1 MSNPKLRKNPCTFQ
15 HWMQGFQI
23 SCKNS
28 KHSFARE
35 QLNSDST
42 TRTRKETLG
51 GDINTPMSVNGARDG

>member
-1 MSNPKLRKNPCTFQ
+1 
-15 HWMQGFQI
+15 MQGFQI

-51 GDINTPMSVNGARDG
+51 GDINTPMSVSGARDGLGRYAAQ

>member
-1 MSNPKLRKNPCTFQ
+1 
-15 HWMQGFQI
+15 MQGFQI

-28 KHSFARE
+28 KHSFARD

-51 GDINTPMSVNGARDG
+51 GDINTPMSVNGARDGLERFAAN